1 MRLSCGSPFVYLVKI
16 FFFRLIAILSLTAS
30 VAELST
36 TIPLLSKDFLI
47 YQLVAESSLNASD
60 T

>member
-1 MRLSCGSPFVYLVKI
+1 MTLSCGSPFVQLVKI

-36 TIPLLSKDFLI
+36 SIPLLSKDFLI
-47 YQLVAESSLNASD
+47 SQLVAESSLDASC

>member
-1 MRLSCGSPFVYLVKI
+1 MTLSCGSPFVYLVKI
-16 FFFRLIAILSLTAS
+16 FFFRLIATLSLTAS

-36 TIPLLSKDFLI
+36 SIPLLSKDFLI
-47 YQLVAESSLNASD
+47 SQLIAESSLDASD